1 MEDLGQHS
9 GGFEEVASIP
19 RIHGRLAPESA
30 ALTFGDKTTTFSQ
43 LDTQS
48 NQIANGLIKAGLGIG
63 ARVAVLAMDSDD
75 VFKLLFGIAK
85 AGCVFTGINWRLA
98 PAEIRYILENGEVE
112 ALFVD
117 GDRHELGLELASEMP
132 AIGLVQSLDDLDNW
146 LATQCTGDPDLPE
159 DPERI
164 FAQLYTSGTTGNPK
178 GVRLA
183 NRSFFAV
190 VKSMAAAGDPWIGWR
205 PEDCTLFNIPSFHI
219 GGLWWAMTT
228 LAAGARGVVLPLF
241 DARLVHEL
249 VPQFGVSK
257 VCMVP
262 AMIQMTLDEKGAET
276 VDWASLKHLVYGGA
290 PIPQVLL
297 ERAWETLDC
306 ELVQIYG
313 LTETGNTAVCL
324 RAEDHRHPG
333 LLSAAGRPYPGV
345 ELKVIDSSG
354 KPVPAHTIGEVC
366 LRSPANMVEYWRMP
380 EATAATLRDG
390 WVHTGDAGYVDE
402 SGFLFIC
409 DRIKD
414 MVISAGENIYPAEIE
429 SVLASFPGVR
439 EAAVLG
445 IPHERWG
452 EQVLA
457 LVVKTEDEA
466 GANLRKRVLL
476 DHCRGALADFK
487 VPTRVEFRPPLPRTA
502 SGKIKKAELRAP
514 YWEGRSRQVN

>member
-1 MEDLGQHS
+1 MDDLGQM
-9 GGFEEVASIP
+9 GQRLVEVASIP
-19 RIHGRLAPESA
+19 RVHGRLAPKTV
-30 ALTFGDKTTTFSQ
+30 ALRFGDRTTTFAE
-43 LDTQS
+43 LDRHS
-48 NQIANGLIKAGLGIG
+48 NQTASGLRAAGLGPG

-98 PAEIRYILENGEVE
+98 PTEVRYILDNGEVE

-117 GDRHELGLELASEMP
+117 AERFELAIELASEMP
-132 AIGLVQSLDDLDNW
+132 AIRLVQCLDDFDVW
-146 LATQCTGDPDLPE
+146 MGQQDAEDPCLPE

-190 VKSMAAAGDPWIGWR
+190 VKSMAEAGDDWIGWG
-205 PEDCTLFNIPSFHI
+205 PEDSTLFNIPSFHI

-228 LAAGARGVVLPLF
+228 LAAGASGVVLPLF
-241 DARLVHEL
+241 DAQLVHEL
-249 VPQFGVSK
+249 VPKYRITK

-262 AMIQMTLDEKGAET
+262 AMIQMTLDEKGSEST
-276 VDWASLKHLVYGGA
+276 NWDSLKYLVYGGA

-297 ERAWETLDC
+297 ERAWKTIGC

-324 RAEDHRHPG
+324 RAEDHRRPG

-345 ELKVIDSSG
+345 ELKVINPAG
-354 KPVPAHTIGEVC
+354 EPVPTRTIGEVC

-380 EATAATLRDG
+380 EATAETLRDG
-390 WVHTGDAGYVDE
+390 WVHTGDAGYVDDE
-402 SGFLFIC
+402 GFLFIC

-414 MVISAGENIYPAEIE
+414 MIISAGENIYPAEIE
-429 SVLASFPGVR
+429 SVLASFPGVG

-445 IPHERWG
+445 IPHQRWG

-457 LVVKTEDEA
+457 LIVKTDDEA
-466 GANLRKRVLL
+466 GSGLRKRGLL
-476 DHCRGALADFK
+476 AHCRAALAEFK
-487 VPTRVEFRPPLPRTA
+487 VPTLVEFRGPLPRTA

-514 YWEGRSRQVN
+514 YWEGRARQVN

>member
-1 MEDLGQHS
+1 MEELGEYAD
-9 GGFEEVASIP
+9 GFKEVASIP
-19 RIHGRLAPESA
+19 RIHARLAPESV
-30 ALTFGDKTTTFSQ
+30 ALVFRDKTTTFSE
-43 LDTQS
+43 LDIRS
-48 NQIANGLIKAGLGIG
+48 NQIANGLIAAGLKPG

-85 AGCVFTGINWRLA
+85 AGCIFTGINWRLA
-98 PAEIRYILENGEVE
+98 PAEVRYILENGQVE

-117 GDRHELGLELASEMP
+117 GERHELGLELASELP
-132 AIGLVQSLDDLDNW
+132 AIELVQNLDDLDGW
-146 LATQCTGDPDLPE
+146 LAPQDAEDPRLPE

-164 FAQLYTSGTTGNPK
+164 FAQLYTSGTTGKPK

-190 VKSMAAAGDPWIGWR
+190 VKSMAAAGDEWIGWS
-205 PEDCTLFNIPSFHI
+205 PEDSTLFNIPSFHI

-228 LAAGARGVVLPLF
+228 LASGASGVVLPLF
-241 DARLVHEL
+241 DARLVHAL
-249 VPQFGVSK
+249 VPRFKITK

-262 AMIQMTLDEKGAET
+262 AMIQMTLDEKGSES
-276 VDWASLKHLVYGGA
+276 VDWTSLKHLVYGGA

-297 ERAWETLDC
+297 ERAWETIGCD
-306 ELVQIYG
+306 LVQIYG

-324 RAEDHRHPG
+324 RADDHRRPG

-345 ELKVIDSSG
+345 ELKVIDPG
-354 KPVPAHTIGEVC
+354 GAPVLAHTIGEVC

-390 WVHTGDAGYVDE
+390 WVHTGDAGYVDDE
-402 SGFLFIC
+402 GFLFIC

-429 SVLASFPGVR
+429 SVLASFPGVG

-457 LVVKTEDEA
+457 LVVKTDDEV
-466 GANLRKRVLL
+466 GSGLRKRALL
-476 DHCRGALADFK
+476 AHCRDSLADFK
-487 VPTRVEFRPPLPRTA
+487 VPTLVEFRDHLPRTA